1 MKLLHDS
8 PVLSML
14 PPPDMPSWGWAA
26 PCGPHSWS
34 TGTAEELEPQEQFL
48 GASVPPCN
56 SCPFPWPFQIC
67 IAVPGSTNHNLV
79 LVSAWHIQ
87 NEQFKHRRMALR
99 SLKKRK
105 VIQFCLN
112 LKSILV
118 WQLPE
123 CYLHL
128 MWLKD
133 HVTSPV
139 LLSSLHSSWEEPFTG
154 RKTEIKCPQLSGP
167 NQGLKATKGLLLKS
181 LPLSGTYLRGWGYT
195 EWWVQ

>member
-1 MKLLHDS
+1 MYVSVSLNHVGHRVGRKTTELRNITSRENYTGSKLFGLRQK
-8 PVLSML
+8 
-14 PPPDMPSWGWAA
+14 PP
-26 PCGPHSWS
+26 
-34 TGTAEELEPQEQFL
+34 
-48 GASVPPCN
+48 
-56 SCPFPWPFQIC
+56 
-67 IAVPGSTNHNLV
+67 LV

-87 NEQFKHRRMALR
+87 NQQFKHRRMALR

-105 VIQFCLN
+105 VIQFRLN

-123 CYLHL
+123 CYLRL

-139 LLSSLHSSWEEPFTG
+139 LLSSLHSSWKEPFTG

-181 LPLSGTYLRGWGYT
+181 LSLSGTYLRGWGYT
-195 EWWVQ
+195 E